1 MLIRLLAAG
10 TRLPGWVGEGY
21 AEYAARMGPELRLEL
36 VEIPVTPRGR
46 NADIPRARAEEGRR
60 MLAAMDPRMHV
71 TALDVKGRAMTT
83 EQLARWLAARMG
95 DGRDAALLIGG
106 PDGID
111 PACME
116 RADAT
121 WSLSPLT
128 FPHGLVRV
136 MVAEQLYRAQS
147 ILKGHP
153 YHRA

>member
-10 TRLPGWVGEGY
+10 TRLPGWMNEGY
-21 AEYAARMGPELRLEL
+21 AAYAGRLGPEVRLEL
-36 VEIPVTPRGR
+36 QEIPVTPRGR
-46 NADIPRARAEEGRR
+46 NADVGRARAEEGKR
-60 MLAAMDPRMHV
+60 MLAAITPRAHV
-71 TALDVKGRAMTT
+71 TALDVKGRAMSTA
-83 EQLARWLAARMG
+83 QLAQWLAMQMKN
-95 DGRDAALLIGG
+95 GRDLVLLVGG

-116 RADAT
+116 RADSS

>member
-1 MLIRLLAAG
+1 
-10 TRLPGWVGEGY
+10 
-21 AEYAARMGPELRLEL
+21 
-36 VEIPVTPRGR
+36 
-46 NADIPRARAEEGRR
+46 
-60 MLAAMDPRMHV
+60 
-71 TALDVKGRAMTT
+71 
-83 EQLARWLAARMG
+83 MG
-95 DGRDAALLIGG
+95 DGRDVALLIGG

-116 RADAT
+116 RADVT

>member
-21 AEYAARMGPELRLEL
+21 AGYAARMGPEVRLEL

-46 NADIPRARAEEGRR
+46 NTDVARARAEEGRR
-60 MLAAMDPRMHV
+60 MLAAVDTRTHV
-71 TALDVKGRAMTT
+71 TALDVKGRSMTT

-95 DGRDAALLIGG
+95 EGRDAALLIGG

-116 RADAT
+116 RADAA